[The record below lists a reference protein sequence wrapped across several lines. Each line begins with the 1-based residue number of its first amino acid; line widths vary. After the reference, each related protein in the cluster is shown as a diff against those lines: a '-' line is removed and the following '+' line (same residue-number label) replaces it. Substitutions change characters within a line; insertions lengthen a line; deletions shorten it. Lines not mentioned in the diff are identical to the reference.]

1 MSVRFNPTTDRERQT
16 GLPDFS
22 RIQTALRAQDERFT
36 RFRTNDAKMRMIEA
50 KVGSTYQLPP
60 EVMDKIKQALPTR
73 NPHGMILRR
82 QAEDRELDDL

>member
-1 MSVRFNPTTDRERQT
+1 
-16 GLPDFS
+16 
-22 RIQTALRAQDERFT
+22 
-36 RFRTNDAKMRMIEA
+36 MRMIEA

-82 QAEDRELDDL
+82 QAEDRELDNL

>member
-22 RIQTALRAQDERFT
+22 RIQQALREQDERFT

-60 EVMDKIKQALPTR
+60 EVMDKIKSALPTR

-82 QAEDRELDDL
+82 QAEDRQLDDL

>member
-60 EVMDKIKQALPTR
+60 SIVTGKHQVIQFVFLY
-73 NPHGMILRR
+73 
-82 QAEDRELDDL
+82 Q